1 MNIYN
6 RYQKIIGADK
16 DFIQSSNNVQIKDNE
31 ASLLI
36 KSYINSNEPLMI
48 ARFGSNELN
57 VILNYFFINNSIIH
71 NFSNVISGKPFFFK
85 IKDGII
91 KNFNLV
97 AGFFPC
103 DMKNI
108 ERYVEM
114 SLTDLS
120 EIDILGSWMEHEK
133 YLFPYFNMNHK
144 RVFLEDLSSF
154 NHSEPWSN
162 ALAGKKVLVVHP
174 FTDTIHNQFKKRQ
187 FLFKDKSVLPEFDLK
202 IVKAVLSYA
211 NNETVYRDW
220 FEALDSMTEK
230 VYATDFDIAIIGC
243 GAYGMPLAARIKR
256 MGKQAIH
263 MGGAVQC
270 LFGIKGKRWESPS
283 YNYQGKYYNDYWV
296 RPSEAEKPKHSDKV
310 EDSTYW

>member
-6 RYQKIIGADK
+6 HYQKIIGADK

-108 ERYVEM
+108 E
-114 SLTDLS
+114 
-120 EIDILGSWMEHEK
+120 
-133 YLFPYFNMNHK
+133 
-144 RVFLEDLSSF
+144 
-154 NHSEPWSN
+154 
-162 ALAGKKVLVVHP
+162 
-174 FTDTIHNQFKKRQ
+174 
-187 FLFKDKSVLPEFDLK
+187 
-202 IVKAVLSYA
+202 
-211 NNETVYRDW
+211 
-220 FEALDSMTEK
+220 
-230 VYATDFDIAIIGC
+230 
-243 GAYGMPLAARIKR
+243 
-256 MGKQAIH
+256 
-263 MGGAVQC
+263 
-270 LFGIKGKRWESPS
+270 
-283 YNYQGKYYNDYWV
+283 
-296 RPSEAEKPKHSDKV
+296 
-310 EDSTYW
+310 